1 MFTKERI
8 EGFDFIEVNGFI
20 YRIKNLNKNN
30 VTIFDS
36 YKNKNLVPYS
46 EIENIYSK
54 NHWTIDFKEHETVKA
69 I

>member
-8 EGFDFIEVNGFI
+8 EGFDFIEANGFI
-20 YRIKNLNKNN
+20 YRIKSLNKNN

-36 YKNKNLVPYS
+36 YKNKNVVPYS
-46 EIENIYSK
+46 KIENIYSK